1 MYRLVLPLLI
11 MCLTLTAC
19 GKRGEEPIVEEPLPA
34 HEQMESTVWNNIEF
48 SGITPVSSF
57 ESGDGD
63 LMIYPYYDSD
73 KYVRVK
79 LIEVSDNDLWTS
91 ATKDYLDSDNLIVT
105 EDYSYVTH
113 PDQITYGFVP
123 IDDATAYYLKT
134 DCPSSYM
141 KKVCELLCNTNT

>member
-19 GKRGEEPIVEEPLPA
+19 GKKEGPAKKESRPL
-34 HEQMESTVWNNIEF
+34 HEQMESTVWNNKEI
-48 SGITPVSSF
+48 SGITPVTSF

-63 LMIYPYYDSD
+63 LTIYPYYNSD

-79 LIEVSDNDLWTS
+79 LVEVSDNDLWTS
-91 ATKDYLDSDNLIVT
+91 ATKDYVNSGNLIVT
-105 EDYSYVTH
+105 ENYSYVTH
-113 PDQITYGFVP
+113 SDQVTYGFVP
-123 IDDATAYYLKT
+123 IDDTTAYYLKS
-134 DCPSSYM
+134 DCPSSYV